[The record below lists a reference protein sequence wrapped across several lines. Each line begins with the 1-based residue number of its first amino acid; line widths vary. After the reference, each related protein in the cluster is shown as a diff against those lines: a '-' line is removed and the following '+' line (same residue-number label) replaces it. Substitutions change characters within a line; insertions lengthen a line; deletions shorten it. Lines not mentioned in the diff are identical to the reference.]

1 MDSTSQTDL
10 PYPHQ
15 HASNEAKAWIT
26 SEPPK
31 CSELLDNAAF
41 RQLLYEY
48 TGIPFSDVASNYI
61 VRTFDQDQDG
71 RINHSELR
79 EMCSH
84 IKYWS
89 SVFYN
94 YDKDQSNYID
104 EGELRVA
111 LKEMGF
117 LFTSKF
123 ITHVIKNIGGDKL
136 NKIDREHFI
145 LMCLKLQRFTD
156 QFRERDKDRN
166 GIVTIDFEDFIKVV
180 LNCI

>member
-10 PYPHQ
+10 PYPQ

-26 SEPPK
+26 SEPPR
-31 CSELLDNAAF
+31 CSELVDNTAF

-48 TGIPFSDVASNYI
+48 TGIPFSDTACNYI

-71 RINHSELR
+71 RISHRELC
-79 EMCSH
+79 EMCSY
-84 IKYWS
+84 IKNWS

-94 YDKDQSNYID
+94 YDKDKSDYID
-104 EGELRVA
+104 KVELSIA

-117 LFTSKF
+117 QFTPPF
-123 ITHVIKNIGGDKL
+123 VTHVMKNIGGEDC
-136 NKIDREHFI
+136 NKINREHFI